1 MTADADLSDKLDKFV
16 QTHLEVTE
24 AESPVSKKSRGFT
37 EGDKILSVKSMGP
50 VTGPYGTAD
59 NTYAT
64 ADQDPTATGFTGT
77 EPYGPNTMDYRADC
91 DPAFQFIARS
101 TPRSFGYE
109 TGYLS
114 GDGQAPNGLPSG
126 AGIAFP
132 QNPNVGDYFL
142 RIDYSPQILYRWD
155 GKLWIRISTNV
166 RTETGMT
173 ATDKS
178 QLSNFI
184 NNENVIYSNNQEKLI
199 PSAQPL
205 SSILDLAPDNLPPKP

>member
-1 MTADADLSDKLDKFV
+1 MTADMDLSEKIDKFV
-16 QTHLEVTE
+16 QARLETTE
-24 AESPVSKKSRGFT
+24 IAATRLDTGSGSV
-37 EGDKILSVKSMGP
+37 EGTKVLTVQSMGP
-50 VTGPYGTAD
+50 ITGPYGTAD

-64 ADQDPTATGFTGT
+64 ADADPTQPGFTGT
-77 EPYGPNTMDYRADC
+77 ISTEMDWRADC

-109 TGYLS
+109 TGYMS

>member
-1 MTADADLSDKLDKFV
+1 
-16 QTHLEVTE
+16 
-24 AESPVSKKSRGFT
+24 
-37 EGDKILSVKSMGP
+37 
-50 VTGPYGTAD
+50 
-59 NTYAT
+59 
-64 ADQDPTATGFTGT
+64 
-77 EPYGPNTMDYRADC
+77 MDWRADC
-91 DPAFQFIARS
+91 DPAFQYIVRS

-114 GDGQAPNGLPSG
+114 GDGTAPNGLPSG

-132 QNPNVGDYFL
+132 QNPQVGDYFL

-178 QLSNFI
+178 QLSQFI
-184 NNENVIYSNNQEKLI
+184 NNEAVIYSNNEEKLI

-205 SSILDLAPDNLPPKP
+205 SSILELAPDNLPPKP